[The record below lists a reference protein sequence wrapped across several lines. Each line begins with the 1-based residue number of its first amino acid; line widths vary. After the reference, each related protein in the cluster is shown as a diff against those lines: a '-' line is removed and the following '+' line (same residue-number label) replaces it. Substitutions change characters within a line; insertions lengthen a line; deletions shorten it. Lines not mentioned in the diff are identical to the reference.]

1 MIVKTT
7 ALIASIPER
16 EQMLERTVRSLRN
29 QVNDLRVTLNDY
41 DHIPKFLNKKE
52 CIILDNSLGDAGKF
66 YFADQFK
73 GYIFTCDDDLIYPS
87 DYVRFMIAGIKRHNC
102 VVTLHGRNYLKLR
115 EYIIDGRKVKEE
127 RGFQSNFEGYPCLGE
142 VIKDTQVN
150 VGGDGVMCYHTDLI
164 NFTYNDFKSKNMS
177 QLWVA
182 KKCKEQGMRIM
193 VLAHKADYLKYQM
206 PSWTIWD
213 EANKEGFKEQTALLK
228 TFL

>member
-1 MIVKTT
+1 MTT

-16 EQMLERTVRSLRN
+16 ELMLERTVRSLRN
-29 QVNDLRVTLNDY
+29 QVNDLRVSLNDY
-41 DHIPKFLNKKE
+41 DHVPKFLNKKE

-102 VVTLHGRNYLKLR
+102 VCTLHGRNY
-115 EYIIDGRKVKEE
+115 IGPIT
-127 RGFQSNFEGYPCLGE
+127 GFQQGFNGYPCLGE
-142 VIKDTQVN
+142 VTKDTQVN
-150 VGGDGVMCYHTDLI
+150 VGGDGVMAYHTDLI

-206 PSWTIWD
+206 PAWTIWD
-213 EANKEGFKEQTALLK
+213 EANKEGFIEQTKLLK
-228 TFL
+228 TFIL